1 MLRENVAACDAG
13 ANADVRVAKANSAA
27 SAEVLMV
34 NNKIGQYDSRRR
46 DSRYNTV
53 SGESMNDVTKRSL
66 GGGRAAGVSFF

>member
-1 MLRENVAACDAG
+1 MLRENVACDAG

-66 GGGRAAGVSFF
+66 GGRAAGVSFF